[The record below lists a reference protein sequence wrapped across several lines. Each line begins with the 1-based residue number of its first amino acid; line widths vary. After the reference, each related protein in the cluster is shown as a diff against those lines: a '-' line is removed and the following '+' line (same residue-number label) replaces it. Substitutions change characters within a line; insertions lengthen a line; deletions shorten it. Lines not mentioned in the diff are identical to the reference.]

1 MEWLRSNLTGVIAVV
16 LCVLVFAVYG
26 ISVKRREKRWDDR
39 DAPRQSP
46 AREAEPAEP
55 KEREY
60 ALQTV
65 KATVVDLAC
74 GVRTVGLQTPKTI
87 TEFAVA
93 FQSATGQVYRFTIPE
108 EMYEGLEKG
117 QTGILSFIDGE
128 LYGFDLGETEA

>member
-1 MEWLRSNLTGVIAVV
+1 MSATSATGVACSAV
-16 LCVLVFAVYG
+16 CT
-26 ISVKRREKRWDDR
+26 SVSTGTPTVSRTSARVESPS
-39 DAPRQSP
+39 AMPTPRK
-46 AREAEPAEP
+46 EEPE
-55 KEREY
+55 EREY
-60 ALQTV
+60 ALQKV

-74 GVRTVGLQTPKTI
+74 GVRTVGLQPPKTI

>member
-1 MEWLRSNLTGVIAVV
+1 MGWLQSNMGGLLAVG
-16 LCVLVFAVYG
+16 LCVLVFVCYAL
-26 ISVKRREKRWDDR
+26 SVRRRQDRWDKQDVPR
-39 DAPRQSP
+39 PAPVWK
-46 AREAEPAEP
+46 EEPE
-55 KEREY
+55 EREY
-60 ALQTV
+60 ALQKV

-74 GVRTVGLQTPKTI
+74 GVRTVGLQPPKTI